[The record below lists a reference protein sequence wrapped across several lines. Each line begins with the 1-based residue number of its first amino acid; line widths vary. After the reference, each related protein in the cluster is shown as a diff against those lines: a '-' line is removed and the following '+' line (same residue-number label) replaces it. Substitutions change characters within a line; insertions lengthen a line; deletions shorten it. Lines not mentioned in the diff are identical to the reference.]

1 VRPDMQNPGELQ
13 AKLTALSDDYAAQ
26 LPEKLKNLQQS
37 LTQLSRTEWD
47 GRAFEAFIRLV
58 HGLIGSSQTFGF
70 ELLSDMA
77 RNLEE
82 YLRPLARAKV
92 ALNKD
97 QRDHILEAIYEMHQA
112 ALHRDASLGDQSGLI
127 AIVQPN
133 QDAVAPRRIF
143 VVEDE
148 LELAEELKIQLG
160 YFGYD
165 VSVFNTLENFRLAVQ
180 QTSDVVVLMDITFPE
195 DRLGGAKLMYEIQRE
210 RDVPIPVVF
219 ISAHDEFE
227 SRLEAARAG
236 GIAYLSKPVNIGNLI
251 DKLDNL
257 TSTKP
262 QVPYRVM
269 IVDDSVALTAYHT
282 VVLEQAGMVVKAVNN
297 PFNVIDALLEFTPD
311 LILIDLYMPECNGTD
326 LAKVIRQLDAF
337 VSIPIVF
344 LSAESNL
351 DKQLFAMGLGGDDF
365 LTKPIQP
372 QHLISSVTSRIR
384 RSLML
389 RSFMVR
395 DSLTGLLNHTAIKD
409 LLDGEVA
416 GAVRQKKSLSFAMI
430 DIDHFKQINDSYGH
444 PVGDRVIKSLARL
457 LKQRLR
463 SSDLVG
469 RYGGEEFAVVMVDA
483 DMTTAMKVLD
493 TIRDDFSR
501 LRHLADEQEFSVTF
515 SCGIADISNFPDAP
529 KLSDAADKALYK
541 AKHAGRNRVMLADFQ
556 PASGGKSK

>member
-1 VRPDMQNPGELQ
+1 MHNPGELQ
-13 AKLTALSDDYAAQ
+13 AKLVALSDAYAVQ
-26 LPEKLKNLQQS
+26 LPEKLQNLQQS
-37 LTQLSRTEWD
+37 LAQQPHARWSERS
-47 GRAFEAFIRLV
+47 FESFIRLI

-70 ELLSDMA
+70 ELLSDKA

-82 YLRPLARAKV
+82 YLLPLAQAKTV
-92 ALNKD
+92 LSND
-97 QRDHILEAIYEMHQA
+97 QRDHISEAIHEMQQA
-112 ALHRDASLGDQSGLI
+112 MLHRNAPLVDQSGLI
-127 AIVQPN
+127 AVVRPG
-133 QDAVAPRRIF
+133 QDTVASRRIF

-148 LELAEELKIQLG
+148 HELAEELKVQLG

-165 VSVFNTLENFRLAVQ
+165 VSVFNTLNDFRIALQ
-180 QTSDVVVLMDITFPE
+180 QTSDVVVLMDITFPG
-195 DRLGGAKLMYEIQRE
+195 DRLGGAKLMFDIQRE
-210 RDVPIPVVF
+210 RDFPIPVVF
-219 ISAHDEFE
+219 LSGHDEFE
-227 SRLEAARAG
+227 PRLEAARAG

-297 PFNVIDALLEFTPD
+297 PFNVIEELLEFTPD

-344 LSAESNL
+344 LSAESDM

-409 LLDGEVA
+409 MLDGEVA
-416 GAVRQKKSLSFAMI
+416 GAIRQQRPLSFAMI
-430 DIDHFKQINDSYGH
+430 DIDNFKKINDSYGH
-444 PVGDRVIKSLARL
+444 PAGDRVIKSLSRL

-469 RYGGEEFAVVMVDA
+469 RYGGEEFAVVMIDA
-483 DMTTAMKVLD
+483 DMATAMKVLD

-501 LRHLADEQEFSVTF
+501 LRHLADEKEFSVTI
-515 SCGIADISNFPDAP
+515 SCGISDISQFPDAN

-541 AKHAGRNRVMLADFQ
+541 AKHAGRNQVMLADIH
-556 PASGGKSK
+556 PAAGNRNK

>member
-1 VRPDMQNPGELQ
+1 MHNPGELQ
-13 AKLTALSDDYAAQ
+13 EKLIALGDTFAAQ
-26 LPEKLKNLQQS
+26 LPEKLKNLRHS
-37 LTQLSRTEWD
+37 LTSLSDTEWD
-47 GRAFEAFIRLV
+47 ERGFETFIRLV
-58 HGLIGSSQTFGF
+58 HGLIGSSKTFGF
-70 ELLSDMA
+70 AYLSDAA
-77 RNLEE
+77 RNLEA
-82 YLRPLARAKV
+82 YLKPLAQKKS
-92 ALNKD
+92 ALSKAQCN
-97 QRDHILEAIYEMHQA
+97 HILEAIQEIQQA
-112 ALHRDASLGDQSGLI
+112 VIHRDVSLADQSGLI
-127 AIVQPN
+127 AIVPPTP
-133 QDAVAPRRIF
+133 DTPAPRRIF

-165 VSVFNTLENFRLAVQ
+165 VSVFNTLDNFRLAVQ
-180 QTSDVVVLMDITFPE
+180 QISDVVVLMDITFPG
-195 DRLGGAKLMYEIQRE
+195 DRLGGAKLMAEIQRG
-210 RDVPIPVVF
+210 RNVPIPVVF
-219 ISAHDEFE
+219 LTAHDEFE

-236 GIAYLSKPVNIGNLI
+236 SIAYLSKPVNIGNLI
-251 DKLDNL
+251 DKLDSL
-257 TSTKP
+257 TSNKP
-262 QVPYRVM
+262 LPSYRVM
-269 IVDDSVALTAYHT
+269 IVDDSVALTTYHT

-297 PFNVIDALLEFTPD
+297 PFSVIEALYEFTPD
-311 LILIDLYMPECNGTD
+311 LILIDLYMPECSGTD

-409 LLDGEVA
+409 MLDGEVA
-416 GAVRQKKSLSFAMI
+416 WATREKQPLSFAMI
-430 DIDHFKQINDSYGH
+430 DIDHFKRVNDRYGH
-444 PVGDRVIKSLARL
+444 SVGDRVIKSLSRL

-483 DMTTAMKVLD
+483 DMKTARKVLD
-493 TIRDDFSR
+493 TIRNDFSQ
-501 LRHLADEQEFSVTF
+501 LQHLSDEKEFSVTF
-515 SCGIADISNFPDAP
+515 SCGIADVSEFPNAT

-541 AKHAGRNRVMLADFQ
+541 AKRAGRNQVMLADVQ
-556 PASGGKSK
+556 LASGGKDK

>member
-1 VRPDMQNPGELQ
+1 MHDPGELQ
-13 AKLTALSDDYAAQ
+13 AKLIALSDAFAEQ

-37 LTQLSRTEWD
+37 LIQLSDTLWD
-47 GRAFEAFIRLV
+47 KHGFEAFIRLV

-70 ELLSDMA
+70 TELSDEA
-77 RNLEE
+77 RNLEA
-82 YLRPLARAKV
+82 YLKTLAQAKAV
-92 ALNKD
+92 LNKE
-97 QRDHILEAIYEMHQA
+97 QRKHISEAIQKIRQA
-112 ALHRDASLGDQSGLI
+112 ALHRDAALGDQSGLI
-127 AIVQPN
+127 AITQPA
-133 QDAVAPRRIF
+133 QDAAAPRRIF

-180 QTSDVVVLMDITFPE
+180 QTSDVVVLMDITFPG
-195 DRLGGAKLMYEIQRE
+195 DRLGGAKLMFEIQRG
-210 RDVPIPVVF
+210 RNVPIPVVF
-219 ISAHDEFE
+219 LSAHDEFE
-227 SRLEAARAG
+227 TRLEAARAG
-236 GIAYLSKPVNIGNLI
+236 SIAYLSKPVNIGTLI

-262 QVPYRVM
+262 LEPYRVM
-269 IVDDSVALTAYHT
+269 IVDDSVALTAYHA

-297 PFNVIDALLEFTPD
+297 PFNVMEALFEFAPD
-311 LILIDLYMPECNGTD
+311 LILIDLYMPECHGTD
-326 LAKVIRQLDAF
+326 LAKVIRQIDNF

-372 QHLISSVTSRIR
+372 QHLISSVSSRIR

-416 GAVRQKKSLSFAMI
+416 GAARQKKPLSFAMI
-430 DIDHFKQINDSYGH
+430 DIDLFKHINDNYGH
-444 PVGDRVIKSLARL
+444 PVGDRVIKSLSRL

-463 SSDLVG
+463 SSDLIG

-493 TIRDDFSR
+493 TIRHDFSQ
-501 LRHLADEQEFSVTF
+501 LRHLADEKEFSVTF
-515 SCGIADISNFPDAP
+515 SCGIADISKFPDAP

-556 PASGGKSK
+556 PASGGKNK